1 MTTLTSTK
9 VATLLKHMFD
19 EIEPLDEAIRAQF
32 ESLTD
37 EQYQTLQFDMADYKT
52 FYSRMKDAPLAVS
65 RTTAIL
71 LYMLA
76 RASKASSIIEF
87 GTSFGLSTIHLAAA
101 LRDNGGGRLIGT
113 EFEPNKIERALRT
126 LKDAELDDLV
136 EVRPGDALQ
145 TLSSNLP
152 DVIDMV
158 LLDGAKHLYPDVML
172 LLKPRLKVGAI
183 IVADNAEMSPAYL
196 TLVRSIENGYL
207 SVPLGEDVELTITI

>member
-9 VATLLKHMFD
+9 VATLLKQMFD

-37 EQYQTLQFDMADYKT
+37 EQYQNLQFDMADYKT

-113 EFEPNKIERALRT
+113 EFEPNKIGRALRA

-136 EVRPGDALQ
+136 EIRPGDALQ

-158 LLDGAKHLYPDVML
+158 LLDGAKHLYLDVML